1 LSNQH
6 HGGPAGAVVTAA
18 SSSTSKK
25 SETTTTP
32 EGINDATSDEQ
43 SAAVQVAVLHHGIGV
58 FFDPQNN
65 VYVSELRICGR
76 IVSLGT
82 YASSELAARFVR
94 FDRQIV
100 VSQHDCSNQL
110 F

>member
-6 HGGPAGAVVTAA
+6 HSGAAGTVVTGA

-25 SETTTTP
+25 SETTNNQ
-32 EGINDATSDEQ
+32 EGINDATSDGQ

-82 YASSELAARFVR
+82 YASSELAARLVR
-94 FDRQIV
+94 FDQIV
-100 VSQHDCSNQL
+100 VSQHDCSNRL
-110 F
+110 Y